1 MKTIRIAVLD
11 DSAVFRSFLTRGLG
25 AYHDIEIVE
34 SFSDPIQA
42 LARIAGLNLD
52 VVVADM
58 EMPRMRGNEF
68 LREMLPAN
76 RGVKALV
83 ISSRSENVFDAMRA
97 GAVDFIEKP
106 GGSITNDAFMEELV
120 DKIHVAAEANTGAIR
135 VRSPLAAPKPSVA
148 APAAPAMTAFLPGVQ
163 SRSLITIGAST
174 GGTEAILEV
183 VRKFPAACPGVVVV
197 QHMPPVFTKMY
208 AERLDR
214 VCALTVREAEDGDRV
229 EQGVMLI
236 APGGERQMRLDRDA
250 KGYFVRLTRE
260 AKVSGHCPSVDVLFE
275 SVAAKAGASAVG
287 VILTG
292 MGADGANGIT
302 KMRRAGAYTF
312 GQDEAS
318 CIVYGMPKVAFDQGG
333 VAKQLPLREIG
344 NAVMQ
349 RFRV

>member
-1 MKTIRIAVLD
+1 MKTIRIAILD
-11 DSAVFRSFLTRGLG
+11 DSVVFRSFLARGLST
-25 AYHDIEIVE
+25 HPDIEIVE
-34 SFSDPIQA
+34 SFADPIQA
-42 LARIAGLNLD
+42 LARIAGLSLD

-76 RGVKALV
+76 RGIRALV

-106 GGSITNDAFMEELV
+106 GGTISNEAFMEELV
-120 DKIHVAAEANTGAIR
+120 DKIHVAAAANTGAIR
-135 VRSPLAAPKPSVA
+135 VRSPLTVATPSVVT
-148 APAAPAMTAFLPGVQ
+148 PAAPPLTVKLPGVQ
-163 SRSLITIGAST
+163 SRNIIAIGAST

-183 VRKFPAACPGVVVV
+183 VRKFPASSPGIVAV

-214 VCALTVREAEDGDRV
+214 VCALTVKEAEDGDRV

-236 APGGERQMRLDRDA
+236 APGGDRQMRLDRDA
-250 KGYFVRLTRE
+250 KGYLVRLTRE
-260 AKVSGHCPSVDVLFE
+260 PKVSGHCPSVDVLFD

-292 MGADGANGIT
+292 MGADGANGIK
-302 KMRRAGAYTF
+302 KMRQTGAFTF

-318 CIVYGMPKVAFDQGG
+318 CIVYGMPKVAFDLGG

-344 NAVMQ
+344 NAVVQ
-349 RFRV
+349 RFKG